1 MPARYLWTLVT
12 QTGSSGTTEP
22 PEVAAGPPRQSAGP
36 PRQSAGPSIVVL
48 GAGYAGAA
56 VVTRLQ
62 NRLEETTASLTWVS
76 REPFHFVLHEGHRV
90 IGNLAAVDA
99 LTIPVSD
106 IAGPDTSFVRGTV
119 TGIDTEAALVR
130 LEDGDPV
137 SYDYLAVAIG
147 SDVAFY
153 GIPGVASNAHTLDS
167 RADALALAR
176 QAARVVD
183 SASPG
188 DPARVVIGGAG
199 LSGIQIA
206 GELADLRDK
215 TDAPV
220 EIQLVEA
227 AHHVLPTEDAALAR
241 VVSER
246 LAARNISVT
255 VDHPVR
261 GADEESVAVAGA
273 GDVPY
278 DLFVWTGGIEARRSV
293 ADSGLG
299 PVDDR
304 LQVEP
309 EGSTDAGSIFLVGDA
324 AFVDS
329 EGRVPPTAQAAWQAG
344 KATADTVVRSI
355 RGQPTEPFQYSHR
368 GTLLSVG
375 DTAIA
380 HGIPGVPW
388 RTFDGRP
395 ATVLKKGAA
404 ARWIAFVSSPGR
416 AASAWG
422 YL

>member
-1 MPARYLWTLVT
+1 MT

-22 PEVAAGPPRQSAGP
+22 PDEAAGPPRQS
-36 PRQSAGPSIVVL
+36 SGPSIVVL

-62 NRLEETTASLTWVS
+62 NHLEEATASLTWVS

-106 IAGPDTSFVRGTV
+106 IAAPETSFVRGTV

-137 SYDYLAVAIG
+137 PYDYLAVAIG

-153 GIPGVASNAHTLDS
+153 GIPGVASNAQTLDS

-176 QAARVVD
+176 QATSLVD

-188 DPARVVIGGAG
+188 NPARVVIGGAG

-206 GELADLRDK
+206 GELADLRDR

-227 AHHVLPTEDAALAR
+227 AHHVLPNEEAALAR
-241 VVSER
+241 AVSER

-293 ADSGLG
+293 ADSGLA
-299 PVDDR
+299 VDDR

-309 EGSTDAGSIFLVGDA
+309 SEGTGPGSVFLVGDA

-344 KATADTVVRSI
+344 KATADNVVRSI

-388 RTFDGRP
+388 QTFDGRP